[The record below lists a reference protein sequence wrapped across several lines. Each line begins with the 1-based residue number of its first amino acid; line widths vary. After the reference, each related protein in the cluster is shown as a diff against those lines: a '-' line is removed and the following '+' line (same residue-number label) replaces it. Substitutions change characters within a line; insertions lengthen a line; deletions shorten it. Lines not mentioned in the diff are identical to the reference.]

1 MLDQKDDAARD
12 PATDAKR
19 HQEDPP
25 DPIQI
30 EQAARA
36 WGIETD
42 YWDIWG
48 KQHHASL
55 NLETAILQSLDVDTH
70 SKDSLGEAIARRAQR
85 QWRSA
90 LAPTIFLTAGGPN
103 EVNVSLPASDA
114 DSGATFHIQ
123 LENGSALEVVVAL
136 GAVPTCESIELDGQP
151 LVSKRVRLPDDLV
164 LGYHHVTIEIGG
176 ETSRPSLLIVCPRQA
191 YEPSW
196 LKTRRAAGL
205 AISLYGLRSRR
216 NWGCGDTTDL
226 KVLTDWVMERTGT
239 SFIAL
244 NPLHAIGNRQP
255 YNTSPY
261 LPNSIF
267 YRNPIYLDIEAIP
280 DFASS
285 ERAATL
291 FRSPGVQKEIATL
304 RAAELVEYENVY
316 ALKLRFLKILFQ
328 TFLVEWRDCTLRA
341 MELKHYIERE
351 GNLLHRFAV
360 YCALNEA
367 IHKECPD
374 VWNWTGWPEHYQDPE
389 SDATREFARKHWRS
403 VLFYKYI
410 QWQLDS
416 QLASAQQH
424 AIERGLS
431 IGLYH
436 DLALATDRFGS
447 DIWAHREFFVAG
459 CRVGAPPDGFSPKGQ
474 DWGFPPPKSDR
485 HVEDG
490 YCLFAETIR
499 KNCRHGGA
507 LRIDHVMRFFRLY
520 WIPDG
525 MQATEG
531 TYVRDRFEALLSI
544 LALESVRN
552 RVVVIGEDLGTVPD
566 EAREV
571 LHRFGILSY
580 RLLYFEQDNQG
591 RFRPPQ
597 EYPRE
602 ALVSATTHDLPTLAG
617 FWTGKDIDARREAG
631 LLPDEGAYQNMRADR
646 GREKQKLLDLL
657 IGLKL
662 LPEGFPRDAEQVP
675 ELVGEL
681 HNAIVGFL
689 ASTPSKLMVLNQED
703 LLKQAEQQNLPG
715 STAEYPNWRRKMKCT
730 VEELWTS
737 GEIRDFAEMF
747 RLWLERTGRLNAA
760 DHGGRGPHWLPAG

>member
-1 MLDQKDDAARD
+1 MGQQEGAAREQ
-12 PATDAKR
+12 P
-19 HQEDPP
+19 DPP
-25 DPIQI
+25 DQPQI

-48 KQHHASL
+48 KQHHASAE
-55 NLETAILQSLDVDTH
+55 LEEAILRSLGVDLG
-70 SKDSLGEAIARRAQR
+70 SKDSLHEALERRSQR
-85 QWRSA
+85 QWRSP
-90 LAPTIFLTAGGPN
+90 LAPTIFLVAGGPS
-103 EVNVSLPASDA
+103 EVPVSLREGPAGLKA
-114 DSGATFHIQ
+114 ILRIQ
-123 LENGSALEVVVAL
+123 LEEGSGTETEVAL
-136 GAVPTCESIELDGQP
+136 DEILAAKHL
-151 LVSKRVRLPDDLV
+151 RLPGDLP
-164 LGYHHVTIEIGG
+164 LGYHQITLELPGEIA
-176 ETSRPSLLIVCPRQA
+176 RPSRLIVCPSRA
-191 YEPSW
+191 YEPAW
-196 LKTRRAAGL
+196 LQSGRAAGI
-205 AISLYGLRSRR
+205 AISLYGLRSQR

-226 KVLTDWVMERTGT
+226 KALTDWVAERTGT

-244 NPLHAIGNRQP
+244 NPLHAIPNRQP

-261 LPNSIF
+261 LPNSLF

-280 DFASS
+280 DFTACP
-285 ERAATL
+285 RAAAL
-291 FRSPGVQKEIATL
+291 FQSPGVRKEIAAL
-304 RAAELVEYENVY
+304 RAAELVEYERVY
-316 ALKLRFLKILFQ
+316 ALKLRFLKLLFEA
-328 TFLVEWRDCTLRA
+328 FLAEWRENTPRTA
-341 MELKHYIERE
+341 QLKRYIEKE
-351 GNLLHRFAV
+351 GDLLHRFAV
-360 YCALNEA
+360 HSTLDQA
-367 IHKECPD
+367 IHKKCPD
-374 VWNWTGWPEHYQDPE
+374 VWNWKGWPEEYQDPE
-389 SDATREFARKHWRS
+389 SSATQAFAKRHWRS
-403 VLFYKYI
+403 VLFYKYT
-410 QWQLDS
+410 QWQLDL

-436 DLALATDRFGS
+436 DLALATDRLGS
-447 DIWAHREFFVAG
+447 DLWAHRDFFVSG

-474 DWGFPPPKSDR
+474 DWGFPPPNSDR

-490 YCLFAETIR
+490 YNLFAESIR

-525 MQATEG
+525 MEATVG

-552 RVVVIGEDLGTVPD
+552 QVIVIGEDLGTVPD

-580 RLLYFEQDNQG
+580 RLLYFEQDNNG

-597 EYPRE
+597 DYPRD

-617 FWTGKDIDARREAG
+617 FWLGRDIEARREAG
-631 LLPDEGAYQNMRADR
+631 LLPDEGAYQSMRADR
-646 GREKQKLLDLL
+646 AREKQKLLDLL
-657 IGLKL
+657 VSLKL
-662 LPEGFPRDAEQVP
+662 VPDWFPRDAAQVP

-689 ASTPSKLMVLNQED
+689 ASTPSKLMLLNQED

-737 GEIRDFAEMF
+737 AEIRDFALMF
-747 RLWLERTGRLNAA
+747 RTWLERTGRLNQAK
-760 DHGGRGPHWLPAG
+760 

>member
-1 MLDQKDDAARD
+1 MLEEKDGTRQDAASD
-12 PATDAKR
+12 ATP
-19 HQEDPP
+19 HQDPP
-25 DPIQI
+25 DPIEI

-48 KQHHASL
+48 RQHRASPE
-55 NLETAILQSLDVDTH
+55 LETAILRSLGVDVH
-70 SKDSLGEAIARRAQR
+70 SKASLGEAIERRQQR
-85 QWRSA
+85 QWRSP
-90 LAPTIFLTAGGPN
+90 LAPTIFLTAGRTPH
-103 EVNVSLPASDA
+103 EVPVSLPPDQA
-114 DSGATFHIQ
+114 DSRATLRIG
-123 LENGSALEVVVAL
+123 LEEGGHVERD
-136 GAVPTCESIELDGQP
+136 VPIEAAAAG
-151 LVSKRVRLPDDLV
+151 KRVRLPDDLP
-164 LGYHHVTIEIGG
+164 LGYHEMTLEIGG
-176 ETSRPSLLIVCPRQA
+176 QRYGPARLIVCPGRA
-191 YEPSW
+191 FEPPW
-196 LKTRRAAGL
+196 LEQGRAAGL

-226 KVLTDWVMERTGT
+226 RALTDWVAERTGT

-244 NPLHAIGNRQP
+244 NPLHAIQNRQP
-255 YNTSPY
+255 YNISPY

-280 DFASS
+280 DFGACA
-285 ERAATL
+285 RAAAL
-291 FRSPGVQKEIATL
+291 FQSPRVQKEIATL
-304 RAAELVEYENVY
+304 REAELVEYERVY
-316 ALKLRFLKILFQ
+316 SLKLRFLKLLFQ
-328 TFLVEWRDCTLRA
+328 TFLEDEWRDSTPRA
-341 MELKHYIERE
+341 ADLKQYIERE
-351 GNLLHRFAV
+351 GDLLQRFAV
-360 YCALNEA
+360 HSALDQA
-367 IHKECPD
+367 IRKQCPD
-374 VWNWTGWPEHYQDPE
+374 VWNWRGWPREYQDPE
-389 SDATREFARKHWRS
+389 STATREFARRHWRT
-403 VLFYKYI
+403 VLFYKYV
-410 QWQLDS
+410 QWQLDL
-416 QLASAQQH
+416 QFASAQQH
-424 AIERGLS
+424 SIERGLS

-447 DIWAHREFFVAG
+447 DLWAHPDFFVSG

-485 HVEDG
+485 HVDDG
-490 YCLFAETIR
+490 YRLFAESIR

-525 MQATEG
+525 MEATEG

-552 RVVVIGEDLGTVPD
+552 RVIVIGEDLGTVPD

-580 RLLYFEQDNQG
+580 RLLYFEKDGSG
-591 RFRPPQ
+591 RFRLPQ
-597 EYPRE
+597 DYPRD

-617 FWTGKDIDARREAG
+617 FWIGKDIDARRDAG
-631 LLPDEGAYQNMRADR
+631 LLPDQGAYQSMRGDR
-646 GREKQKLLDLL
+646 AREKQKLLDLL
-657 IGLKL
+657 HQLKL
-662 LPEGFPRDAEQVP
+662 LPDWFPRDQAQIP
-675 ELVGEL
+675 ELTGEL

-703 LLKQAEQQNLPG
+703 LLKQVEQQNLPG

-737 GEIRDFAEMF
+737 GEIQDFAQMF
-747 RLWLERTGRLNAA
+747 RLWLERTGRLNQAK
-760 DHGGRGPHWLPAG
+760 

>member
-1 MLDQKDDAARD
+1 MLEQKGGDARD
-12 PATDAKR
+12 PASHTTL
-19 HQEDPP
+19 HPDPP
-25 DPIQI
+25 DPAQI

-36 WGIETD
+36 WGIETA

-48 KQHHASL
+48 KQHHASPD
-55 NLETAILQSLDVDTH
+55 LEAAILQSLDVDTR
-70 SKDSLGEAIARRAQR
+70 SKASLGAAIEQRTQR
-85 QWRSA
+85 QWRSP
-90 LAPTIFLTAGGPN
+90 LAPTIFLTAEGPN
-103 EVNVSLPASDA
+103 DVSISLPTAQAASDA
-114 DSGATFHIQ
+114 AFRIQ
-123 LENGSALEVVVAL
+123 MEDGSAVEVKILL
-136 GAVPTCESIELDGQP
+136 GEIPAADTVELDGQQM
-151 LVSKRVRLPDDLV
+151 VSKRVRLPDNLA
-164 LGYHHVTIEIGG
+164 LGYHQLSLEIAG
-176 ETSRPSLLIVCPRQA
+176 ETSRPSRLIVCPSRA

-196 LKTRRAAGL
+196 LQTHRAAGL
-205 AISLYGLRSRR
+205 AISLYGLRSER

-226 KVLTDWVMERTGT
+226 NALTDWVAERTGT

-244 NPLHAIGNRQP
+244 NPLHAIPNRQP

-280 DFASS
+280 DFSISS
-285 ERAATL
+285 RATAL
-291 FRSPGVQKEIATL
+291 FQSPAVQREITTL
-304 RAAELVEYENVY
+304 RNAELVEYERVY
-316 ALKLRFLKILFQ
+316 SLKLRFLKLLFQ
-328 TFLVEWRDCTLRA
+328 TFLGEWRDGTTRA
-341 MELKHYIERE
+341 TQLKQYIERE
-351 GNLLHRFAV
+351 GDLLHRFAV
-360 YCALNEA
+360 YSALDEA
-367 IHKECPD
+367 IHMQCPD
-374 VWNWTGWPEHYQDPE
+374 VWNWKGWPEQYQDYG
-389 SDATREFARKHWRS
+389 SVATREFARKHWRS
-403 VLFYKYI
+403 VLFFKYI
-410 QWQLDS
+410 QWQLDL

-424 AIERGLS
+424 AIERCLS

-447 DIWAHREFFVAG
+447 DLWAHREFYVSG

-474 DWGFPPPKSDR
+474 DWGFPPPNSDR
-485 HVEDG
+485 HVDDG
-490 YCLFAETIR
+490 YQLFAESIR

-520 WIPDG
+520 WIPDA
-525 MQATEG
+525 MEATEG

-552 RVVVIGEDLGTVPD
+552 RVIVIGEDLGTVPD

-580 RLLYFEQDNQG
+580 RLLYFEQDNNG

-597 EYPRE
+597 EYPRD
-602 ALVSATTHDLPTLAG
+602 ALVSVTTHDLPTLAG

-631 LLPDEGAYQNMRADR
+631 LLPDESAYQSMRGDR
-646 GREKQKLLDLL
+646 AREKQKLLDLL

-662 LPEGFPRDAEQVP
+662 LPDSFPRDASQVP

-715 STAEYPNWRRKMKCT
+715 STEEYPNWRRKMKCT

-737 GEIRDFAEMF
+737 EEVQNFALMF
-747 RLWLERTGRLNAA
+747 RSWLERTGRLNQAK
-760 DHGGRGPHWLPAG
+760 

>member
-1 MLDQKDDAARD
+1 MLEQRDGTARD
-12 PATDAKR
+12 PGSDAKP
-19 HQEDPP
+19 HQDPP
-25 DPIQI
+25 DPIEI
-30 EQAARA
+30 ERAART
-36 WGIETD
+36 WGVQTD

-48 KQHHASL
+48 KQHHASPE
-55 NLETAILQSLDVDTH
+55 LETAILRSLGVDTR
-70 SKDSLGEAIARRAQR
+70 SKDSLREAVERRTQR
-85 QWRSA
+85 PWRSP

-103 EVNVSLPASDA
+103 EVNLSLPAA
-114 DSGATFHIQ
+114 HAGSGATFRIQ
-123 LENGSALEVVVAL
+123 MEDGPEVELKIAL
-136 GAVPTCESIELDGQP
+136 GEIPAGDAVELDGQQ
-151 LVSKRVRLPDDLV
+151 LVSKRVRLADDLR
-164 LGYHHVTIEIGG
+164 LGYHRMTMEFAG
-176 ETSRPSLLIVCPRQA
+176 ETSLPSRLIVCPSRAFQPA
-191 YEPSW
+191 W
-196 LKTRRAAGL
+196 LETGRAAGL
-205 AISLYGLRSRR
+205 AISLYGLRSQR

-226 KVLTDWVMERTGT
+226 KALTDWVAERTGT

-267 YRNPIYLDIEAIP
+267 YRNPIYLDVEAIP
-280 DFASS
+280 DFGTCS
-285 ERAATL
+285 RAAAL
-291 FRSPGVQKEIATL
+291 FQSSGVQKEISTL
-304 RAAELVEYENVY
+304 RNAELVEYERVY
-316 ALKLRFLKILFQ
+316 SLKLRFLKVLFQ
-328 TFLVEWRDCTLRA
+328 TFLDEWRNGTPRA
-341 MELKHYIERE
+341 TELKQYIERE
-351 GNLLHRFAV
+351 GDLLDRLAV
-360 YCALNEA
+360 HSALDKA

-374 VWNWTGWPEHYQDPE
+374 AWNWTGWPEQYQDPE
-389 SDATREFARKHWRS
+389 SAATRKFARKHWRS

-410 QWQLDS
+410 QWQLDL

-447 DIWAHREFFVAG
+447 DLWAHREFFVSG

-474 DWGFPPPKSDR
+474 DWGFPPPNSDR

-490 YCLFAETIR
+490 YRLFAESIR

-507 LRIDHVMRFFRLY
+507 LRLDHVMRFFRLY

-525 MQATEG
+525 MEATEG

-552 RVVVIGEDLGTVPD
+552 RVIIIGEDLGTVPD

-580 RLLYFEQDNQG
+580 RLLYFEQDQG
-591 RFRPPQ
+591 HFRPPQ
-597 EYPRE
+597 EYPRD

-617 FWTGKDIDARREAG
+617 FWIGQDIEARREAG
-631 LLPDEGAYQNMRADR
+631 LLPDEGVYHSMLADR
-646 GREKQKLLDLL
+646 AREKQKLLDLL
-657 IGLKL
+657 TGLKL
-662 LPEGFPRDAEQVP
+662 LPDGFPRDATQVP

-703 LLKQAEQQNLPG
+703 LLKQVEQQNLPG
-715 STAEYPNWRRKMKCT
+715 STSEYPNWRRKMKCT
-730 VEELWTS
+730 IEELWTT
-737 GEIRDFAEMF
+737 GEIQDFAQMF
-747 RLWLERTGRLNAA
+747 HRWLERTGRLNAPAPLA
-760 DHGGRGPHWLPAG
+760 DARDSAC

>member
-1 MLDQKDDAARD
+1 MLEQKDGAARD
-12 PATDAKR
+12 PAS
-19 HQEDPP
+19 QQDPP
-25 DPIQI
+25 DPTQI

-48 KQHHASL
+48 KQHRASPV
-55 NLETAILQSLDVDTH
+55 LEAAILQSLGVDMR
-70 SKDSLGEAIARRAQR
+70 SKGTLQEAIERRNQR
-85 QWRSA
+85 QWRSP
-90 LAPTIFLTAGGPN
+90 LAPTIFLTAGLPH
-103 EVNVSLPASDA
+103 EVPFSLPAGQANSRATLRIQREDG
-114 DSGATFHIQ
+114 GAFE
-123 LENGSALEVVVAL
+123 LEIAL
-136 GAVPTCESIELDGQP
+136 GEIQAAESVELDGQQ
-151 LVSKRVRLPDDLV
+151 LVGKRVRLPDDLP
-164 LGYHHVTIEIGG
+164 LGYHQITLQIAS
-176 ETSRPSLLIVCPRQA
+176 ETSRPSRLIVCPSRA
-191 YEPSW
+191 FEPSW
-196 LKTRRAAGL
+196 LQTRRAAGL

-226 KVLTDWVMERTGT
+226 KALTDWVAERTGT

-244 NPLHAIGNRQP
+244 NPLHAIPNRQP

-280 DFASS
+280 DFGSS
-285 ERAATL
+285 PRAAAL
-291 FRSPGVQKEIATL
+291 FQSPGVQKEIATL
-304 RAAELVEYENVY
+304 RAAELVEYERVHS
-316 ALKLRFLKILFQ
+316 LKLRFLKLLFQ
-328 TFLVEWRDCTLRA
+328 AFLSEWRDKTPRA
-341 MELKHYIERE
+341 AELKQYIERE
-351 GNLLHRFAV
+351 GDLLDGFAV
-360 YCALNEA
+360 HSALQQA

-374 VWNWTGWPEHYQDPE
+374 VWNWKGWPEQYQDPQ
-389 SDATREFARKHWRS
+389 SAATREFARKHWRS

-410 QWQLDS
+410 QWQLDL
-416 QLASAQQH
+416 QLAAAHHH

-447 DIWAHREFFVAG
+447 DLWAHREFFVSG

-474 DWGFPPPKSDR
+474 DWGFPPPNSDR

-490 YCLFAETIR
+490 YRLFAESIR

-525 MQATEG
+525 MEATEG

-552 RVVVIGEDLGTVPD
+552 QVIVIGEDLGTVPD

-580 RLLYFEQDNQG
+580 RLLYFEQDKTG

-597 EYPRE
+597 EYPRD

-617 FWTGKDIDARREAG
+617 FWTGRDIDARREAG
-631 LLPDEGAYQNMRADR
+631 LLPDEGAYQSMRADR
-646 GREKQKLLDLL
+646 AREKQKLLDLL

-662 LPEGFPRDAEQVP
+662 LPDWFPRDAAQVP

-689 ASTPSKLMVLNQED
+689 TSTPSKLMVLNQED

-737 GEIRDFAEMF
+737 SEIQDFARMF
-747 RLWLERTGRLNAA
+747 RLWLDRTGRLNA
-760 DHGGRGPHWLPAG
+760 

>member
-1 MLDQKDDAARD
+1 MLEQKDGAAQD
-12 PATDAKR
+12 PASDTS
-19 HQEDPP
+19 HQDPP
-25 DPIQI
+25 DPIEI

-36 WGIETD
+36 WGVETD

-48 KQHHASL
+48 KQHHASAD
-55 NLETAILQSLDVDTH
+55 LETTILGSLGVDVH
-70 SKDSLGEAIARRAQR
+70 SKAALRQAVESRSQR
-85 QWRSA
+85 QWRSP

-103 EVNVSLPASDA
+103 EVPVSLPASQA
-114 DSGATFHIQ
+114 DSRAT
-123 LENGSALEVVVAL
+123 L
-136 GAVPTCESIELDGQP
+136 GIHMEDGRAVEQEIILSDLPAADAVELDGRP
-151 LVSKRVRLPDDLV
+151 LVSKRVRLPPDLP
-164 LGYHHVTIEIGG
+164 LGYHEMTLDIAG
-176 ETSRPSLLIVCPRQA
+176 EPSPPSRLIVCPSRA
-191 YEPSW
+191 FEPEW
-196 LKTRRAAGL
+196 LQSRRAAGL
-205 AISLYGLRSRR
+205 AISLYGLRSQR

-226 KVLTDWVMERTGT
+226 KALTDWVAERTGT

-280 DFASS
+280 DFGSS
-285 ERAATL
+285 SRAAAL
-291 FRSPGVQKEIATL
+291 FQSPGVQKEISAL
-304 RAAELVEYENVY
+304 RNAELVEYERVY
-316 ALKLRFLKILFQ
+316 SLKLRFLKLLFQ
-328 TFLVEWRDCTLRA
+328 AFLDEWRNGTPRA
-341 MELKHYIERE
+341 AELKQYIERE
-351 GNLLHRFAV
+351 GELLHRFAV
-360 YCALNEA
+360 HSALDQA
-367 IHKECPD
+367 IHKQCPE
-374 VWNWTGWPEHYQDPE
+374 VWNWQGWPEHYQDPE
-389 SDATREFARKHWRS
+389 SAATREFARKHWRS
-403 VLFYKYI
+403 VLFYKYM
-410 QWQLDS
+410 QWQLDL

-436 DLALATDRFGS
+436 DLALATDRLGS
-447 DIWAHREFFVAG
+447 DLWAHREFFVSG

-474 DWGFPPPKSDR
+474 DWGFPPPNSDR
-485 HVEDG
+485 HVDDG
-490 YCLFAETIR
+490 YRLFAESIR

-525 MQATEG
+525 AEATVG
-531 TYVRDRFEALLSI
+531 TYVRDRFESLLSI

-552 RVVVIGEDLGTVPD
+552 QVIVIGEDLGTVPD

-580 RLLYFEQDNQG
+580 RLLYFEQDNNG
-591 RFRPPQ
+591 RFRPP
-597 EYPRE
+597 EDYPHH

-617 FWTGKDIDARREAG
+617 FWMGKDIDARRDAG
-631 LLPDEGAYQNMRADR
+631 LLTDESAYQSMRGDR
-646 GREKQKLLDLL
+646 AREKQKLLDLL

-662 LPEGFPRDAEQVP
+662 LPDWFPRDAGQVI

-730 VEELWTS
+730 LEELWTS
-737 GEIRDFAEMF
+737 GEIQDFARMF
-747 RLWLERTGRLNAA
+747 RLWLDRTGRLNVP
-760 DHGGRGPHWLPAG
+760 GQG

>member
-1 MLDQKDDAARD
+1 MLDEKDGTAQDAATHR
-12 PATDAKR
+12 
-19 HQEDPP
+19 DPP
-25 DPIQI
+25 DPGQI

-48 KQHHASL
+48 HQHRASTE
-55 NLETAILQSLDVDTH
+55 LETAILRSLGVDVD
-70 SKDSLGEAIARRAQR
+70 SKASLGEALEHRRQR
-85 QWRSA
+85 QWRSP
-90 LAPTIFLTAGGPN
+90 LAPTIFLTAGLPH
-103 EVNVSLPASDA
+103 EIPISLPADRSDSTA
-114 DSGATFHIQ
+114 IVRLRLEQGNQ
-123 LENGSALEVVVAL
+123 LEMEVALETAM
-136 GAVPTCESIELDGQP
+136 GG
-151 LVSKRVRLPDDLV
+151 KRVLLRDDLP
-164 LGYHHVTIEIGG
+164 LGYHELTLTIAG
-176 ETSRPSLLIVCPRQA
+176 ESFGPARLIVCPSRA
-191 YEPSW
+191 FEPPW
-196 LKTRRAAGL
+196 LQKGRAAGI
-205 AISLYGLRSRR
+205 AISLYGLRSQR

-226 KVLTDWVMERTGT
+226 KALTDWAAERAGT

-244 NPLHAIGNRQP
+244 NPLHAIANRQP

-267 YRNPIYLDIEAIP
+267 YRNPIYLDIEGIP
-280 DFASS
+280 DFASCS
-285 ERAATL
+285 RAGEL
-291 FRSPGVQKEIATL
+291 FQSPRVQKEIAVL
-304 RAAELVEYENVY
+304 RNAELVEYERVY
-316 ALKLRFLKILFQ
+316 SLKLRFLKLLFQ
-328 TFLVEWRDCTLRA
+328 TFLEDEWRDNTPRA
-341 MELKHYIERE
+341 AELKQYIERE
-351 GNLLHRFAV
+351 GDLLHRFAV
-360 YCALNEA
+360 HSALDRVM
-367 IHKECPD
+367 HKECPG
-374 VWNWTGWPEHYQDPE
+374 VWNWREWPEQYQDPG

-403 VLFYKYI
+403 ILFYKYV
-410 QWQLDS
+410 QWQLDL

-447 DIWAHREFFVAG
+447 DLWAHRDFFVSG

-474 DWGFPPPKSDR
+474 DWGFPPPHSDR
-485 HVEDG
+485 HVDDG
-490 YCLFAETIR
+490 YCLFAESIR

-525 MQATEG
+525 MEATEG

-552 RVVVIGEDLGTVPD
+552 RVIVIGEDLGTVPD

-580 RLLYFEQDNQG
+580 RLLYFEQGHDG
-591 RFRPPQ
+591 RFRPPE
-597 EYPRE
+597 EYPRD

-617 FWTGKDIDARREAG
+617 FWIGKDIDARREAG
-631 LLPDEGAYQNMRADR
+631 LLPDEAAYQRMRADR
-646 GREKQKLLDLL
+646 AREKQKLLDVL
-657 IGLKL
+657 IGLRL
-662 LPEGFPRDAEQVP
+662 LPDWFPRDEAQVP
-675 ELVGEL
+675 ELTGEL

-689 ASTPSKLMVLNQED
+689 SSTPSKLMVLNQED

-737 GEIRDFAEMF
+737 DEIRDFALMF
-747 RLWLERTGRLNAA
+747 RSWLERTGRLNQAK
-760 DHGGRGPHWLPAG
+760 